1 MSETL
6 VMEPTEEMTATQ
18 VMPAEG
24 QVAVQTAEQYVEL
37 PIADAP
43 EPEQEPSVPETQ
55 AEEPAA
61 KVPDAGTDENSNSI
75 DVEIENM
82 VWEVEDAD
90 PAEDDNLHRI
100 VEEEMAEEEPVYDDY
115 QDHSYRPDYNYGRR
129 PVRAF
134 NKHLY
139 TWVFSFLCGMY
150 GVDRFCRGQ
159 IALGVLKL
167 LTFGGFGLWYLADV
181 IIAMTKSYMGDYSD
195 EDNLLFD
202 QYGRFVK

>member
-43 EPEQEPSVPETQ
+43 EPEQEPSVPETP

-90 PAEDDNLHRI
+90 PAEDDDLHRI

-115 QDHSYRPDYNYGRR
+115 QDQVPLEPGRELLNAAGYVPPR
-129 PVRAF
+129 TFFPVKMASSVESSSDFPKRRGRDRKYIPLAGRI
-134 NKHLY
+134 
-139 TWVFSFLCGMY
+139 SRQMY
-150 GVDRFCRGQ
+150 S
-159 IALGVLKL
+159 VLS
-167 LTFGGFGLWYLADV
+167 T
-181 IIAMTKSYMGDYSD
+181 
-195 EDNLLFD
+195 
-202 QYGRFVK
+202 

>member
-82 VWEVEDAD
+82 VWKLRMLIL
-90 PAEDDNLHRI
+90 PKMIICTGSLRKRWQKKSLFMMTIRI
-100 VEEEMAEEEPVYDDY
+100 TAT
-115 QDHSYRPDYNYGRR
+115 GR
-129 PVRAF
+129 
-134 NKHLY
+134 
-139 TWVFSFLCGMY
+139 TITTG
-150 GVDRFCRGQ
+150 GDR
-159 IALGVLKL
+159 
-167 LTFGGFGLWYLADV
+167 
-181 IIAMTKSYMGDYSD
+181 
-195 EDNLLFD
+195 
-202 QYGRFVK
+202 